1 MSRFRTFAWRLRRLV
16 GAHGRDADLQRE
28 IAAHI
33 DEATE
38 EYVRR
43 GLTPADA
50 RRAALLDFGG
60 VVRIEEAYRE
70 RLTFRFADVIRRD
83 VRHALR
89 ILTKHR
95 TFATIAIA
103 TIALAVAAN
112 AVA

>member
-1 MSRFRTFAWRLRRLV
+1 MSRLRTFAWRLGRLFGARR
-16 GAHGRDADLQRE
+16 READLEGE

-38 EYVRR
+38 DYIRR

-50 RRAALLDFGG
+50 RRAALVDFGG
-60 VVRIEEAYRE
+60 VVRIEEAYRDH
-70 RLTFRFADVIRRD
+70 LTFQWADIVRRD
-83 VRHALR
+83 ARHAAR

-103 TIALAVAAN
+103 TIALAVAA
-112 AVA
+112 